1 MDRLH
6 EILGL
11 FFMTPKTGRGH
22 FRSALK
28 GTLDLVGMPLSK
40 RPAGKK
46 YECYYKTPDNQSFHK
61 PLLADIVILYVDYS
75 ET

>member
-6 EILGL
+6 KILGL
-11 FFMTPKTGRGH
+11 FFMTPNAGRGH
-22 FRSALK
+22 FRAALER
-28 GTLDLVGMPLSK
+28 TLDLVGMTLSEC
-40 RPAGKK
+40 PAGKK

-61 PLLADIVILYVDYS
+61 PLLDDIVIIYVDYI